1 MSKTRVMLVDDHAVV
16 RAGLKALLDGQADLE
31 VVAEAGTAADA
42 AALAR
47 DRRPDVL
54 VLDLNLPGGGSLPL
68 AEQLA
73 GSLGG
78 PKILILSM
86 HDDPA
91 YVRAALAAGATG
103 YVVKTVREQDLLAA
117 VRAVRL
123 GQLVVNLGD
132 EAKTAAV
139 FGYLGPPKGPRAAAA
154 AHLSD
159 REAAVLNLLGRGH
172 TNQEVAD
179 LLELSPKTVATY
191 RARIGEKLGLRTTA
205 EFVKFVTATG
215 SPDRPDRPG

>member
-16 RAGLKALLDGQADLE
+16 RAGLKALLDGQADLD
-31 VVAEAGTAADA
+31 VVAEAGTAAGA
-42 AALAR
+42 AVLAR

-68 AEQLA
+68 AENLA
-73 GSLGG
+73 ATPGG
-78 PKILILSM
+78 PKVLILSM

-123 GQLVVNLGD
+123 GQLVVNLGN
-132 EAKTAAV
+132 ETKTAAV
-139 FGYLGPPKGPRAAAA
+139 FGYLGPSKGTRAAA

-215 SPDRPDRPG
+215 SPDRPG

>member
-1 MSKTRVMLVDDHAVV
+1 MSKTRVMLVDDHTVV

-42 AALAR
+42 AVLAR

-68 AEQLA
+68 AEKLA
-73 GSLGG
+73 GTLGG
-78 PKILILSM
+78 PKVLILSM

-103 YVVKTVREQDLLAA
+103 YVVKTVREQELLAA

-132 EAKTAAV
+132 ETKTAAV
-139 FGYLGPPKGPRAAAA
+139 FGYLGPSKGARPAA

-215 SPDRPDRPG
+215 SPDHLDRPV